1 MILEILESKK
11 PKIWQNASKQSYRKL
26 KELWYADAINYLTA
40 SWRLLALGMESFI
53 SSSGGCEFVDKS
65 ERITDQFTH
74 ILPVACNHGCDLPV
88 SVQILK
94 TIEAGVLVCE
104 FFCPNQ
110 WLLSNPTYHYLLLS
124 NQWLFFIQSPISGVC
139 VQTNHSLLLLLR
151 IPTLSERDSNANCF
165 PHSLLGAM
173 PLWAPPVFNPHKALY
188 LSAFFWL
195 QYSLIY
201 LGIF

>member
-1 MILEILESKK
+1 
-11 PKIWQNASKQSYRKL
+11 
-26 KELWYADAINYLTA
+26 
-40 SWRLLALGMESFI
+40 MESFI

-151 IPTLSERDSNANCF
+151 IPTLSERDSTTGPLLQKREHLLYIEGHTWLSNANCF